1 MKKTLLTIVAIGFL
15 ATGSVI
21 AQTMGS
27 GGMGPGMMAE
37 NQQQMSNVPNQAYLQ
52 HMQANMMINSGYGMM
67 GGDYNM
73 MGNYG
78 KMPMMGGGHG
88 MTPCTTGGGYNMMG
102 HSGMMPMMGGF
113 GMMHAQGFDDMQKY
127 ETFAKETR
135 EMRKKLHNLMF
146 DYGEARWNPDTT
158 VGDLN
163 KMAEKMNQLR
173 QDIQKKMAQ

>member
-1 MKKTLLTIVAIGFL
+1 MKKTLLAIVAIGFL
-15 ATGSVI
+15 ATGPVI

-27 GGMGPGMMAE
+27 GGMG
-37 NQQQMSNVPNQAYLQ
+37 S
-52 HMQANMMINSGYGMM
+52 GMM
-67 GGDYNM
+67 GGGY
-73 MGNYG
+73 
-78 KMPMMGGGHG
+78 G

-113 GMMHAQGFDDMQKY
+113 GMMHAQGFDDMQKH

-135 EMRKKLHNLMF
+135 EMRKELHNLMF

-163 KMAEKMNQLR
+163 KMAEEMNQLR
-173 QDIQKKMAQ
+173 QNIQQKMPQ